1 MSEVTVCE
9 LYLNSYLQK
18 KSRIKGKYLTE
29 KKKHS
34 LHIHWHNGFTNSSL
48 RSNKW
53 EYSSKHIMTT
63 NMKPWQGSSS
73 KVPQQ
78 FPPPPVFLSIY
89 ENINPIYGK
98 AKMTQST
105 KMPHPLGGIFYH
117 GCHYKTF
124 WSMYNRYDI
133 EKNWTQWHWE
143 QGIWTRIPRSKKLQN

>member
-1 MSEVTVCE
+1 MLIVLRFLFGGDENVLKFNCGNDCTI
-9 LYLNSYLQK
+9 LYTRNQWLVHFKWVKSQYVNYISIVIYKK

-78 FPPPPVFLSIY
+78 FPPPQY
-89 ENINPIYGK
+89 
-98 AKMTQST
+98 
-105 KMPHPLGGIFYH
+105 FYQYMKILIQYMARPKWH
-117 GCHYKTF
+117 NQPKCH
-124 WSMYNRYDI
+124 
-133 EKNWTQWHWE
+133 
-143 QGIWTRIPRSKKLQN
+143 IP